1 MVGIKQNRSLQDEKL
16 VEAIL
21 QSHHYPESRP
31 SSGPVY
37 GATSTNLIVDA
48 RPTANAVANTAKG
61 AGTENMDNYKDAKKV
76 YSGIDHIHTMRESL
90 ARVVEV
96 LREADNLAA
105 SASGSLPGE
114 AQQLVV
120 VDRQALRR
128 SGWLKHMSNILE
140 GTALIVRNI
149 HINSSHVLIHCS
161 DGWDRTSQLS
171 ALAQLCLDPHYRTI
185 RGFQVLVEKDWVS
198 FGHKFMD
205 RCGHLSS
212 DKFFTSLP
220 EAGGTSSSADAAQA
234 FLASVQNRFASQ
246 SHLKETSPCFHQFL
260 ECVRQLQR
268 QYPSRFE
275 FNERFL
281 RQLLYHLYSCQFGTF
296 LYNCERERRV
306 GEDGFVPSERAT
318 SIWDFFNS
326 TSELELNKNDLYDPS
341 LDDPSSREPAADMGV
356 LYPNAKDIRF
366 WHELYGRTE
375 EEMNGRLV
383 IFQTKEDPEFVSQV
397 DSLEDDSVNSI
408 TAPVLPPSPA
418 KTPNPS
424 AVPPSA
430 NTGNTSEILTTGL
443 RGLWTSLP
451 EIPPRIGDS
460 NPTPSPSLRP
470 SVPVR
475 PSSPAGFSSS
485 PSRTRTANS
494 ADIFSNAGVRSV
506 WGKLSS
512 NATAAFSAVQDAY
525 DGVAKDLK
533 VLPRPPGDND
543 EIQGKTSEL
552 QPRERFERPASR
564 GTSQTFSIG
573 SSYNPWDSMKPQKAI
588 LPSDNPWSTTGSR
601 QVSTSRDLLG
611 EEPLPL
617 DPTVAHPSRRLE
629 PESLTGLR
637 ISEQNHRVGVSYPTV
652 VSGNSLVLEQE
663 DKPPSTDTDPL
674 GVGFL

>member
-21 QSHHYPESRP
+21 QSHLYRESRS

-48 RPTANAVANTAKG
+48 RPTANAMANTAKG

-76 YSGIDHIHTMRESL
+76 YSGIDHIHAMRESL
-90 ARVVEV
+90 AKVVEV

-140 GTALIVRNI
+140 GAALIVRNI

-171 ALAQLCLDPHYRTI
+171 ALAQLCLDPYYRTI
-185 RGFQVLVEKDWVS
+185 RGFQVLIEKDWVS
-198 FGHKFMD
+198 FGHKFLD

-212 DKFFTSLP
+212 DKFFTTLP
-220 EAGGTSSSADAAQA
+220 DTGSPSSGADAAQA

-268 QYPSRFE
+268 QYPCRFE

-281 RQLLYHLYSCQFGTF
+281 RKLLYHLYSCQFGTF

-306 GEDGFVPSERAT
+306 GEDGFVPSERTT
-318 SIWDFFNS
+318 SIWDYFNS
-326 TSELELNKNDLYDPS
+326 TSELELNKNDLFDPS
-341 LDDPSSREPAADMGV
+341 LDDSSSRDPLADMGV
-356 LYPNAKDIRF
+356 LYPNSKDIRF

-375 EEMNGRLV
+375 EEMNGRM
-383 IFQTKEDPEFVSQV
+383 IIYQTKEGPEFVSQV
-397 DSLEDDSVNSI
+397 DSLEDDNSI
-408 TAPVLPPSPA
+408 IAPVASLLPPSPDRMP
-418 KTPNPS
+418 KPS
-424 AVPPSA
+424 VSPSP
-430 NTGNTSEILTTGL
+430 NTGNTSEILTTSL

-451 EIPPRIGDS
+451 DISQRIIGDD
-460 NPTPSPSLRP
+460 NPTPSSSTPPSGSLRP
-470 SVPVR
+470 S
-475 PSSPAGFSSS
+475 SPPDISSS
-485 PSRTRTANS
+485 PGRTRTVNS
-494 ADIFSNAGVRSV
+494 ADIFSNAGVKSV

-533 VLPRPPGDND
+533 VLPRPLGDTD
-543 EIQGKTSEL
+543 EIQGKISEL
-552 QPRERFERPASR
+552 RPRELSERSASR
-564 GTSQTFSIG
+564 GTSQTLSIG

-588 LPSDNPWSTTGSR
+588 PAIPSDNPWSTTGSR
-601 QVSTSRDLLG
+601 HVFSSRDPLN

-617 DPTVAHPSRRLE
+617 DPTVAHPPRQPE
-629 PESLTGLR
+629 PESLSGSR
-637 ISEQNHRVGVSYPTV
+637 ISEQNRRIHPTT
-652 VSGNSLVLEQE
+652 VSGGSLALEQE

-674 GVGFL
+674 GVGLL